1 MYLIAGYYSRI
12 LFLIVKNDIHKDKI
26 APLEYSF
33 MNTEMAISD
42 IISDRRKEWTANDE
56 RFLRYSMTPC

>member
-26 APLEYSF
+26 AALEYSF

-42 IISDRRKEWTANDE
+42 IVSD
-56 RFLRYSMTPC
+56 